1 MGIPSYFSHIV
12 KQHRSIIRPFV
23 QNKDIIDN
31 LYLDCNSI
39 IYDELHKLAEGV
51 PYSQIEN
58 VLINAVISK
67 LIYYINL
74 IQPKQNVF
82 VAFDGVAPV
91 AKLDQQRKRRYMTW
105 FQGELVKKL
114 DPSVETAAKW
124 NSSAITPGTSF
135 MNELGRTLKMRFG
148 NPGEF
153 KLDKLIIS
161 SSDEAGEGE
170 HKIYEFIRNNKD
182 YHAKSSTV
190 IYGLDA
196 DLIMLTLNHLHIAP
210 KMYLFRETPHFISS
224 IDKSLDPEKN
234 YVMDIGEL
242 NSNISQEVN
251 SASDYIFICFMLGND
266 FLPHFP
272 ALNIRTNGIYKLVDA
287 YVSTMGKKNTLTT
300 IDKNGSNKII
310 WKNYRKFIEYLA
322 LKEEDYIKE
331 EFITREKQG
340 KRGFNYN
347 DYQGIKKLEK
357 QIENVP
363 MTDRSCEQYINP
375 LVEGWRERYYSKLFN
390 IRICEVRLKEICMN
404 YLEGLEWTFKYYST
418 GCVNWR
424 LSYKYHYPPLLS
436 DLIKYIPYFDIELV
450 EHKDKNPVNSMVQL
464 CYVLPKSSHYLLP
477 QKLYGKIS
485 KSVPHYYS
493 NNCNFEWAF
502 CKYFWESHIIMPDI
516 NIQELEKLVQ

>member
-12 KQHRSIIRPFV
+12 KQHRSIIRSFI
-23 QNKDIIDN
+23 QNKDIIHN

-39 IYDELHKLAEGV
+39 IYDELHRLSEGV
-51 PYSQIEN
+51 PYSQIETT
-58 VLINAVISK
+58 LINGVINK

-91 AKLDQQRKRRYMTW
+91 AKLDQQRRRRYMTW
-105 FQGELVKKL
+105 FQGELLKKL
-114 DPSVETAAKW
+114 DPSIETGSKW
-124 NSSAITPGTSF
+124 NSSSITPGTTF

-148 NPGEF
+148 NPKEF

-161 SSDEAGEGE
+161 ASDEAGEGE
-170 HKIYEFIRNNKD
+170 HKIYEFIRNNVE

-251 SASDYIFICFMLGND
+251 SANDYIFICFMLGND

-287 YVSTMGKKNTLTT
+287 YVATMGKKNTLTT
-300 IDKNGSNKII
+300 IDKNGNNKII
-310 WKNYRKFIEYLA
+310 WKNYRKFIEHLA

-331 EFITREKQG
+331 EFITREKQS
-340 KRGFNYN
+340 KRGFNYSE
-347 DYQGIKKLEK
+347 YEGIKKLEK

-375 LVEGWRERYYSKLFN
+375 LVDCWRERYYSKLFD
-390 IRICEVRLKEICMN
+390 IKICEDRLKEICMN

-424 LSYKYHYPPLLS
+424 WTYKYHYPPLLS
-436 DLIKYIPYFDIELV
+436 DLLKYIPYFDIELV
-450 EHKDKNPVNSMVQL
+450 EHKEKNPVNPMVQL

-477 QKLYGKIS
+477 QKLYSKIS
-485 KSVPHYYS
+485 KNVPHYYS
-493 NNCNFEWAF
+493 NNCHFEWAF

-516 NIQELEKLVQ
+516 NIQELENLVQ